1 MMGAKGIQRPIVRSF
16 TARFAREAAA
26 HVRAGGHAVYW
37 EKPNRAL
44 LVFGKPAE
52 GNDADFGLWS
62 VYDMGKWKW
71 KLAAAG
77 PLRGLAT
84 TLVPPS
90 CHWIVRRRAER
101 DSIHPG
107 STRKVAFDC
116 TRCAACCNDNEV
128 VLLPEDIERFDKGGR
143 LDLTKAPYAKR
154 QKDGRILL
162 TLLPSKRCRHLEE
175 SNRCGIYELRPN
187 SCSEFPMGSECC
199 LFARED
205 VLGLHDGAAPGDAN

>member
-1 MMGAKGIQRPIVRSF
+1 MAAKPIYRPIVRSF
-16 TARFAREAAA
+16 SAKFAREAAA

-37 EKPNRAL
+37 EKKDRAL
-44 LVFGKPAE
+44 LVFGEPAE
-52 GNDADFGLWS
+52 GDADDFGLWS
-62 VYDMGKWKW
+62 VYDMAKWRW
-71 KLAAAG
+71 KLVTTG
-77 PLRGLAT
+77 PLKGLAS
-84 TLVPPS
+84 TLVPRS

-107 STRKVAFDC
+107 STRKVDFDC
-116 TRCAACCNDNEV
+116 TKCAACCHDNEV
-128 VLLPEDIERFDKGGR
+128 VLLPEDVARLESGGR
-143 LDLTKAPYAKR
+143 ADLTKAPYAKR

-162 TLLPSKRCRHLEE
+162 TLLPSKRCRHLQT

-205 VLGLHDGAAPGDAN
+205 VLGLHDGAVPNDSN